1 MNENKALQTADSNR
15 LSNRSRTV
23 AFLTLGC
30 KVNQYETE
38 AMMELFE
45 SRGYEVVDNETRAD
59 VYVINTC
66 TVTSLGDKKSRQFI
80 RRSKRLN
87 DEAIIGV
94 VGCYSQVSPEE
105 VEKIDGVNVIIGTN
119 NRKQIVDV
127 VEDINVWDKI
137 VLVDDI
143 MKVTEFEELKIET
156 IKDKTRAFL
165 KIQEGCNQ
173 YCSYCIIPY
182 ARGPIRSRRPEN
194 VISEVER
201 LAENGFKEIVLT
213 GIHVASYGK
222 DLEKVE
228 LSDVLRQVHEVEG
241 IERIRLSSL
250 EPRMFTDEF
259 IETIKS
265 LPKFCNHFH
274 LSLQS
279 GSDTVLKRMNRKYT
293 TQVYA
298 DIVDRLRAELDNPSF
313 TTDIIVGFPGETEAE
328 FEETYEFAKKIG
340 FSQIHVFKYSPR
352 EGTPASKMPDQ
363 VPGDIKSQRS
373 AKLIEL
379 AHKMADE
386 YLDQFLGRKIDVL
399 LEGECEM
406 AANSLEGLDDHYVR
420 VCVPAPLEM
429 KRTLQSVRITER
441 QGEVLMGVLA
451 DSPKPVQA

>member
-1 MNENKALQTADSNR
+1 MKELVGIQMGQDDSTINSRNR
-15 LSNRSRTV
+15 TQKTV
-23 AFLTLGC
+23 GFLTLGC

-38 AMMELFE
+38 AMMEMFE
-45 SRGYEVVDNETRAD
+45 SRGYEVVDSNQRAD

-105 VEKIDGVNVIIGTN
+105 VEKIEGVNVIIGTN

-143 MKVTEFEELKIET
+143 MKVTEFEELKIDT

-182 ARGPIRSRRPEN
+182 ARGPIRSRKPEN
-194 VISEVER
+194 VISEVKR
-201 LAENGFKEIVLT
+201 LAANGFKEIVLT

-222 DLEKVE
+222 DLDCVTLTE
-228 LSDVLRQVHEVEG
+228 VLRKVHEVDG

-250 EPRMFTDEF
+250 EPRMFTEEF
-259 IETIKS
+259 ITAIKEM
-265 LPKFCNHFH
+265 PKFCNHFH

-279 GSDTVLKRMNRKYT
+279 GCDTVLKRMNRKYT
-293 TQVYA
+293 TEEYA
-298 DIVDRLRAELDNPSF
+298 GIVKRLRDELDNPSF
-313 TTDIIVGFPGETEAE
+313 TTDIIVGFPGETDEE
-328 FEETYEFAKKIG
+328 FEATYAFAKEMG

-352 EGTPASKMPDQ
+352 EGTPASKMAEQ
-363 VPGDIKSQRS
+363 VPGDVKSLRS
-373 AKLIEL
+373 NKLIKLVETMSDTYMDSFVG
-379 AHKMADE
+379 KE
-386 YLDQFLGRKIDVL
+386 VQVL
-399 LEGECEM
+399 LEGDFEAM
-406 AANSLEGLDDHYVR
+406 PNYLEGLDDHYMR
-420 VCVPAPLEM
+420 VAVEAPSDLKKNM
-429 KRTLQSVRITER
+429 QLVRIIRRENDVLI
-441 QGEVLMGVLA
+441 GELV
-451 DSPKPVQA
+451 

>member
-1 MNENKALQTADSNR
+1 MNSNVQLSPKDSNLNRNDLR
-15 LSNRSRTV
+15 LRKV
-23 AFLTLGC
+23 AFFTLGC

-45 SRGYEVVDNETRAD
+45 SRGYEVVGTDDRAD

-80 RRSKRLN
+80 RRAKRLN

-105 VEKIDGVNVIIGTN
+105 VEKIEGVNVIIGTN

-182 ARGPIRSRRPEN
+182 ARGPIRSRQPEN
-194 VISEVER
+194 IISEVKR

-222 DLEKVE
+222 DLECVTLTE
-228 LSDVLRQVHEVEG
+228 VLKKVHEVEG

-250 EPRMFTDEF
+250 EPRMFSDEF
-259 IETIKS
+259 ISAIKNM
-265 LPKFCNHFH
+265 PKFCNHFH

-279 GSDTVLKRMNRKYT
+279 GSDSVLKRMNRKYT
-293 TQVYA
+293 TLEYA
-298 DIVDRLRAELDNPSF
+298 NIVDRLREELDNPSF
-313 TTDIIVGFPGETEAE
+313 TTDIIVGFPGETNEE
-328 FEETYEFAKKIG
+328 FEETYAFANRIG

-352 EGTPASKMPDQ
+352 EGTPASKMSDQ
-363 VPGDIKSQRS
+363 VHGDVKSDRS
-373 AKLIEL
+373 SKLISL
-379 AHKMADE
+379 TQKMSDDYME
-386 YLDQFLGRKIDVL
+386 SFIGQEVDVL
-399 LEGECEM
+399 LEGEYEQM
-406 AANSLEGLDDHYVR
+406 PNYLEGLDDHYLR
-420 VCVPAPLEM
+420 ICSEAPKRM
-429 KRTLQSVRITER
+429 KKTMQKVRITER
-441 QGEVLMGVLA
+441 RGEVLIGELV
-451 DSPKPVQA
+451 

>member
-1 MNENKALQTADSNR
+1 MKELVGIQMGQDDSTINSRNR
-15 LSNRSRTV
+15 TQKTV
-23 AFLTLGC
+23 GFLTLGC

-38 AMMELFE
+38 AMMEMFE
-45 SRGYEVVDNETRAD
+45 SRGYEVVDSNQRAD

-105 VEKIDGVNVIIGTN
+105 VEKIEGVNVIIGTN

-143 MKVTEFEELKIET
+143 MKVTEFEELKIDT

-182 ARGPIRSRRPEN
+182 ARGPIRSRKPEN
-194 VISEVER
+194 VISEVKR
-201 LAENGFKEIVLT
+201 LAANGFKEIVLT

-222 DLEKVE
+222 DLDCVTLTE
-228 LSDVLRQVHEVEG
+228 VLRKVHEVDG

-250 EPRMFTDEF
+250 EPRMFTEEF
-259 IETIKS
+259 ITAIKEM
-265 LPKFCNHFH
+265 PKFCNHFH

-279 GSDTVLKRMNRKYT
+279 GCDTVLNRMNRKYT
-293 TQVYA
+293 TEEYA
-298 DIVDRLRAELDNPSF
+298 GIVKRLRDELDNPSF
-313 TTDIIVGFPGETEAE
+313 TTDIIVGFPGETDEE
-328 FEETYEFAKKIG
+328 FEATYAFAKEMG

-352 EGTPASKMPDQ
+352 EGTPASKMAEQ
-363 VPGDIKSQRS
+363 VPGDVKSLRS
-373 AKLIEL
+373 NKLIKLVETMSDTYMDSFVG
-379 AHKMADE
+379 KE
-386 YLDQFLGRKIDVL
+386 VQVL
-399 LEGECEM
+399 LEGDFEAM
-406 AANSLEGLDDHYVR
+406 PNYLEGLDDHYMR
-420 VCVPAPLEM
+420 VAVEAPSDLKKNM
-429 KRTLQSVRITER
+429 QLVRIIRRENDVLI
-441 QGEVLMGVLA
+441 GELV
-451 DSPKPVQA
+451 